1 MNYAPAL
8 QMALKKFQ
16 DCSLEDIKQY
26 SGYSL
31 KGDRFQIDFLGQ
43 QLEVEYP
50 SGKFLW
56 QQSAAE
62 ELPVFMQILILH
74 YLADRTET
82 VRTGKLISFK
92 ELSGGNIY
100 IEPFNQRAV
109 LPLARLFGSSPRR
122 LLEVAARIGGKEAA
136 YGDAAVTID
145 VFPRIPVT
153 LILWGS
159 DEEFGAS
166 ANILF
171 DASAARI
178 LPTEDYA
185 VLASC
190 LVAAL
195 KRLAG

>member
-8 QMALKKFQ
+8 ELALKKFRA
-16 DCSLEDIKQY
+16 CFLEDIKQY

-50 SGKFLW
+50 SGKFLP
-56 QQSAAE
+56 QPSTAAE
-62 ELPVFMQILILH
+62 PPVFMQILILH
-74 YLADRTET
+74 YLADTTKT
-82 VRTGKLISFK
+82 VRSGRLISFK
-92 ELSGGNIY
+92 DLSGGNIY
-100 IEPFNQRAV
+100 IEPFNKRAV
-109 LPLARLFGSSPRR
+109 LPLARLFGDAPRR
-122 LLEVAARIGGKEAA
+122 LLEVAALIGGKEAA
-136 YGDAAVTID
+136 YGDAAVIID

-159 DEEFGAS
+159 DEEFAAS

-195 KRLAG
+195 KRLAA